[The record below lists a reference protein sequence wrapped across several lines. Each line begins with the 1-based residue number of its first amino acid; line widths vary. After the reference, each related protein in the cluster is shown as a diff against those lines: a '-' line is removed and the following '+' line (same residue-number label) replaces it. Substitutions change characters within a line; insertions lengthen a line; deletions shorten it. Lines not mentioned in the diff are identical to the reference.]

1 MEALFKRFKKRKEK
15 IDRMYQATRYD
26 DGIEAK
32 YWSTKLYSPLY
43 ASSNTAISNFFML
56 MKAFCTRE
64 ICSVVPSRMNFSNE
78 EGTTCHGTPNLSV
91 SHPH

>member
-1 MEALFKRFKKRKEK
+1 M
-15 IDRMYQATRYD
+15 
-26 DGIEAK
+26 
-32 YWSTKLYSPLY
+32 Y

-91 SHPH
+91 SRPN